1 MTATS
6 TTMGDTS
13 WFLDIGAV
21 HHLTSD
27 LNNLTIHN
35 PFTSGE
41 KVIVGDGK
49 GLSIA
54 NIGKFSLA
62 SSSGS
67 LVFNDVLHVLSI
79 TTNLVSV

>member
-6 TTMGDTS
+6 ATMGDTS
-13 WFLDIGAV
+13 WFLDAGAT
-21 HHLTSD
+21 HHLISD

-35 PFTSGE
+35 PFTSGD

-62 SSSGS
+62 
-67 LVFNDVLHVLSI
+67 F
-79 TTNLVSV
+79 

>member
-1 MTATS
+1 
-6 TTMGDTS
+6 MGDTC

-62 SSSGS
+62 
-67 LVFNDVLHVLSI
+67 F
-79 TTNLVSV
+79 

>member
-6 TTMGDTS
+6 ATMGDTS
-13 WFLDIGAV
+13 WFLDIGAT

-35 PFTSGE
+35 PFTSSD

-62 SSSGS
+62 SLNGS
-67 LVFNDVLHVLSI
+67 LVFNDVFHVLSI